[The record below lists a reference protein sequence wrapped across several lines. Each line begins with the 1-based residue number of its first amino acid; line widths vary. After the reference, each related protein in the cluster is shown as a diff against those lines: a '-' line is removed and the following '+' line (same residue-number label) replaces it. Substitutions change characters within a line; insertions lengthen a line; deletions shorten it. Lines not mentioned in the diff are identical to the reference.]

1 MSGERYCVDIVLKPA
16 DFEPKSW
23 RARAPRDAERQSVIL
38 RGVSLDRAEGFVQ
51 AWNIATIEA
60 GRNWWAVLR
69 RQRARATS

>member
-1 MSGERYCVDIVLKPA
+1 MSERYCVDIVITPC

-23 RARAPRDAERQSVIL
+23 RAKAPRDAERQSAIL

-60 GRNWWAVLR
+60 GRDFWAVLR
-69 RQRARATS
+69 RQRARAAS